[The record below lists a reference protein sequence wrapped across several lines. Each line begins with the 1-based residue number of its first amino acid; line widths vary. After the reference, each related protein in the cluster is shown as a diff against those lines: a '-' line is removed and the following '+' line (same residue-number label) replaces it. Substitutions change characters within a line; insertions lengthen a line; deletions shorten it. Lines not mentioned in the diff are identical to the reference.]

1 MEDLVDRAL
10 AEDAAWSDV
19 TTSALMPPGM
29 GGRARL
35 VARCAGVLAGIEV
48 ASLVFRRMDP
58 SVRLDVATADGAR
71 LEPGEVIAELEGHVV
86 GMLKGERVAL
96 NFLQRL
102 SGIATQ
108 TRRYVEAVEG
118 LKARIVD
125 TRKTTPGLRVLE
137 KYAVRMGGGHNHRFN
152 LGDGVLIKDNHLA
165 VLRSQG
171 VSLRDI
177 IARAKDEAPLTLRV
191 EVEANS
197 AQEALEAAEAGAD
210 MVMLDNMDLDEM
222 RRAVELLEGR
232 VLLEASGGITMG
244 NVRQVAETGVDF
256 ISVGALTHSVTSLD
270 IGLDM

>member
-1 MEDLVDRAL
+1 
-10 AEDAAWSDV
+10 
-19 TTSALMPPGM
+19 
-29 GGRARL
+29 
-35 VARCAGVLAGIEV
+35 
-48 ASLVFRRMDP
+48 MDP

-71 LEPGEVIAELEGHVV
+71 LEPGEVIAELEGHVA

-232 VLLEASGGITMG
+232 VLLEASGGITMA